1 MCCAKF
7 GKPASDDS
15 LPRYDVIKSRYRF
28 CQFLIFSRCYTPLSK
43 GNDPLMINKTS
54 SKTFDVKVTW
64 SRQKIEIF
72 AVERPADHLIEAE
85 GLSFDKNKL
94 YHRNQRGR
102 LPLVYSKNTE
112 SLPIFFSDFGQ
123 KQPKKRCPDLVTS

>member
-1 MCCAKF
+1 
-7 GKPASDDS
+7 
-15 LPRYDVIKSRYRF
+15 
-28 CQFLIFSRCYTPLSK
+28 
-43 GNDPLMINKTS
+43 MINKTS

-102 LPLVYSKNTE
+102 
-112 SLPIFFSDFGQ
+112 
-123 KQPKKRCPDLVTS
+123 

>member
-43 GNDPLMINKTS
+43 ANDLLMTNKNS
-54 SKTFDVKVTW
+54 GKTFDVKVTR
-64 SRQKIEIF
+64 SRQKIKIF
-72 AVERPADHLIEAE
+72 AVERPAHHLIEAE
-85 GLSFDKNKL
+85 GLSFDKNKPH
-94 YHRNQRGR
+94 HRNQRGR
-102 LPLVYSKNTE
+102 LPLVHSKNTE
-112 SLPIFFSDFGQ
+112 SLPIIFSDFGQ
-123 KQPKKRCPDLVTS
+123 KHPKKRCPDLVTS